1 MQHQGGEVR
10 RLERAPGERY
20 RTADGQGSPTPGSG
34 AGPSRSR
41 RVSWA
46 LAAALG
52 TAVVT
57 FALTTFEVDPGLLVI
72 GLAGGW
78 LTGLALAGGVGMGA
92 GPDAGPK
99 RAVAAGAL
107 AAGGLALGLLADSLR
122 AYALGGVLLPWEYL
136 LARFGWVA
144 PGSIVLAALAGAVR
158 GR

>member
-1 MQHQGGEVR
+1 MQEQGGEVR

-20 RTADGQGSPTPGSG
+20 GAAGGPGLPKPSSG

-41 RVSWA
+41 RLAAA
-46 LAAALG
+46 LAVALG

-57 FALTTFEVDPGLLVI
+57 FALTTFDVDPGLLVI

-78 LTGLALAGGVGMGA
+78 LTGLALVGGVGVGK
-92 GPDAGPK
+92 GPNAGPK
-99 RAVAAGAL
+99 RAVAAGAI

>member
-1 MQHQGGEVR
+1 MQEQGGEVR

-20 RTADGQGSPTPGSG
+20 RTTDGQGSPTPGSG

-46 LAAALG
+46 LIAALG

-57 FALTTFEVDPGLLVI
+57 FALTTFDVDPGLLVI

-78 LTGLALAGGVGMGA
+78 LTGLALAGGVGTGA
-92 GPDAGPK
+92 GPR
-99 RAVAAGAL
+99 RAVAAGAI

-144 PGSIVLAALAGAVR
+144 PASIVLAALAGAVR